1 MARNKTLLK
10 LLDDFRAECR
20 LSLNP
25 AHNAQQRETQVKHL
39 QRVQE
44 YLYDDFDWPH
54 LRCERLFAPQTGQRY
69 YVLPDDVQLERIQH
83 LEIRWANIWRPLLAG
98 IEPGHYAQFDS
109 DAGVTYDP
117 AVRWRIWEDD
127 QIELW
132 PVPAT
137 AGDPTTQD
145 LMIKVVGIRRLAPLV
160 DDEDRCDLDDRL
172 IVLYAA
178 AEYLA
183 STGATDAKLKL
194 DQANKRYGSIKA
206 DLTPRRRV
214 TLFGSEPARTV
225 LRGMPPIQYRTTEV
239 PAPAPAPDPI
249 TVVVRGGR
257 EG

>member
-1 MARNKTLLK
+1 MARSKTLLK

-25 AHNAQQRETQVKHL
+25 ALNSQQRETQVKHL

-44 YLYDDFDWPH
+44 WLYDDFDWPH
-54 LRCERLFAPQTGQRY
+54 LRVERPIAPQAGQRY
-69 YVLPDDVQLERIQH
+69 YALPDDIALERIQH
-83 LEIRWANIWRPLLAG
+83 LEIRWADQWRPLAAG
-98 IEPGHYAQFDS
+98 IEPGHYAAFDS
-109 DAGVTYDP
+109 DAGQTYDP
-117 AVRWRIWEDD
+117 AARWRIWEDD

-137 AGDPTTQD
+137 AGDPTTLD
-145 LMIKVVGIRRLAPLV
+145 LMVKVVGIKRLADLV
-160 DDEDRCDLDDRL
+160 DDDDRCDIDDRL

-183 STGATDAKLKL
+183 ASSAADAKLKL

-206 DLTPRRRV
+206 DLTPRRRIR
-214 TLFGSEPARTV
+214 LFGDEPAGRM
-225 LRGMPPIQYRTTEV
+225 LRGMPPVQYRQTEV
-239 PAPAPAPDPI
+239 PGPAPAPDPVNV
-249 TVVVRGGR
+249 TVNGGR